1 MKQKKLWK
9 RFSALAAAMLFAVC
23 MVLPASAARD
33 HENAIMNCQLYDSD
47 GLFDEINQEGLTQ
60 AIRDTSDAIDMY
72 IAVCILDESGAEMS
86 DDAVMTYADD
96 KYDELFNV
104 QYGEESDGLLL
115 VLDMP
120 TQYIYI
126 STCGLG
132 ELYYYN
138 GAADDRITAMQ
149 ENLKS
154 YLRSED
160 YFGAVSRFC
169 ADAEYYYK
177 QGIPKNAY
185 TYNSDSGQYSYKLNG
200 ELVHTEKLPW
210 WFGIN
215 WAFWIPCALIA
226 GAVAGLISLAV
237 IKSSYQLKKSLNP
250 SNYISSND
258 TNFYQQDD
266 VFLRTHTTKTYHD
279 PNRGS
284 GGGGGGGFSHS
295 SGGGFSHGGGGS
307 HW

>member
-1 MKQKKLWK
+1 MIKKKLWK
-9 RFSALAAAMLFAVC
+9 RIGALTAAVLFAVC
-23 MVLPASAARD
+23 MVLPVSAERK
-33 HENAIMNCQLYDSD
+33 HENAIENCKLYDPD
-47 GLFDEINQEGLTQ
+47 GLFDEINQEGLSEE
-60 AIRDTSDAIDMY
+60 IRKTSDAIDMY
-72 IAVCILDESGAEMS
+72 IAVCILNESGEGMS
-86 DDAVMTYADD
+86 DDAVMTFADD

-115 VLDMP
+115 VLNMP
-120 TQYIYI
+120 THYIYI

-138 GAADDRITAMQ
+138 GAADDRISAMV

-154 YLRSED
+154 YLRNED
-160 YFGAVSRFC
+160 NFGAVSRFC
-169 ADAEYYYK
+169 SDAEKYYK

-185 TYNSDSGQYSYKLNG
+185 TYNSGNEQYSYKLNG
-200 ELVHTEKLPW
+200 ELVHSKKLPW

-215 WAFWIPCALIA
+215 WTFWAPVSLIV
-226 GAVAGLISLAV
+226 GAIAGLISLAV
-237 IKSSYQLKKSLNP
+237 IKSSYQLKKSLNA
-250 SNYISSND
+250 SNYISNND

-295 SGGGFSHGGGGS
+295 SGGGFSHGGGGG